1 MVDLRQP
8 VDIAGEALNA
18 RRSHS
23 QGRQAVQRTARWY
36 LGLWEQVQTTMLCV
50 LLQGDPFRRLVWH
63 THPTARSLPSSG
75 SGPMGSRPGA
85 RTPGLW
91 EGARIALSLG
101 RTLVISRSPSSP
113 KSRSSAPSGSARSS
127 SPRRAA
133 FNISLTRSSN
143 GAVARRC
150 ASVIALPETKLTVES
165 RSEECEEVGKCVGG
179 TCVGHSAHCARS
191 ASRREADAAARG
203 EWRALVLAGGWRDE

>member
-23 QGRQAVQRTARWY
+23 QGRQAVQRTVRWF

-50 LLQGDPFRRLVWH
+50 LLQGAPFRRLVWH

-75 SGPMGSRPGA
+75 AGPMGSRPGA

-91 EGARIALSLG
+91 EGARIALSG
-101 RTLVISRSPSSP
+101 EN
-113 KSRSSAPSGSARSS
+113 A
-127 SPRRAA
+127 
-133 FNISLTRSSN
+133 SN
-143 GAVARRC
+143 
-150 ASVIALPETKLTVES
+150 LPEPEQPQ
-165 RSEECEEVGKCVGG
+165 E
-179 TCVGHSAHCARS
+179 
-191 ASRREADAAARG
+191 
-203 EWRALVLAGGWRDE
+203 